1 MRFLQLHVS
10 GVAVSLAIILSITSL
25 QAQHG
30 DLDVPVDTT
39 DEVLVAKGPTYSPVT
54 DAILRERLGQLSGCV
69 GLRVNGVVKGYVKHY
84 AIYKV
89 EKTRAMLSRRLT
101 YFPLFEQKLK
111 EHGLPADLKYLS
123 VVESALNAKA
133 VSKVGATGL
142 WQFMP
147 GTGSEYGLRQNGTV
161 DERSNPVESTDAA
174 ARYLKRLYSQYR
186 DWALA
191 LAAYNS
197 GPTRVSS
204 AIKRSGSRNFW
215 VIQRYLPEET
225 RNYVPAFIAA
235 TYICNFFQLHGL
247 NPLSPD
253 LDEQLI
259 THIKVYEG
267 MTFRDI
273 EDATGVKRAVVAN
286 LNPGY
291 KRGYITPSTEGQYV
305 VLPQRVL
312 PAFVRFLNSQSGA
325 RVYNLPE
332 NLNYVNESLGDGR
345 YYQFFAQAPQA
356 GHVSRIAELMGANT
370 DQLMAWNNLQ
380 SPNLNAGQN
389 LRVWRPVIVQKHAP
403 LKIEAP
409 AAVRRQS
416 IRNFE
421 PAPVR
426 SPMLKPV
433 ALRSAATLPQ
443 APRNTAYQWHTLQRN
458 ESLSD
463 LARQYNVSLDSL
475 RKLNDTVALK
485 AGARIRIRPFSSI

>member
-1 MRFLQLHVS
+1 MRLFQLPTS
-10 GVAVSLAIILSITSL
+10 GLVAVLAFILSSSPL

-30 DLDVPVDTT
+30 DLEIPVDTT
-39 DEVLVAKGPTYSPVT
+39 DEVLLAKGPVHSPIT
-54 DAILRERLGQLSGCV
+54 DAVLRERLNQLTGCV
-69 GLRVNGVVKGYVKHY
+69 NMRVNGVVKGYVKHY

-111 EHGLPADLKYLS
+111 EYGLPTDLKYLS
-123 VVESALNAKA
+123 VVESALNPKA

-147 GTGSEYGLRQNGTV
+147 STGSEYGLRQNGTV

-174 ARYLKRLYSQYR
+174 ARYLKRLYSQYH

-253 LDEQLI
+253 LDEQL
-259 THIKVYEG
+259 TTYVKVYDG

-273 EDATGVKRAVVAN
+273 EGATGVSRAVVAN

-312 PAFVRFLNSQSGA
+312 PAFIRYLNSQSGA

-332 NLNYVNESLGDGR
+332 NLSYVNESLGDGR

-356 GHVSRIAELMGANT
+356 GHVARIAELMGTNG
-370 DQLMAWNNLQ
+370 DQLISWNNLQ
-380 SPNLNAGQN
+380 SPNINAGQS
-389 LRVWRPVIVQKHAP
+389 LRVWRPVIVQKHTA

-409 AAVRRQS
+409 AATRRQT

-426 SPMLKPV
+426 SPVVRLV
-433 ALRSAATLPQ
+433 ARRTAVPLPQ
-443 APRNTAYQWHTLQRN
+443 APRHTAYQWHTLQRN

-475 RKLNDTVALK
+475 RKLNDTAVLK
-485 AGARIRIRPFSSI
+485 AGARIRIKVI